1 MNYLIAIAGVFLLL
15 IISEYLWRKQ
25 HVRGEV
31 GRKLVHVTVGMYVA
45 FWPYFMTWQEIR
57 VMCLA
62 FFVVVLISQ
71 KLNTFRAIHEVN
83 RRTHGELLFPVGILI
98 ASLLTTNA
106 LIFTAAVLHLAL
118 ADGFAAI
125 LGTLY
130 GQRRHYRVF
139 SYKKSVVGTLTFLVI
154 SFLLV
159 GYVVL
164 MQGSSY
170 AIANIWILIWLP
182 LIAAF
187 MENVGVLGLDN
198 VLVPLVVVAGLNTLT
213 LI

>member
-164 MQGSSY
+164 MQGSSH
-170 AIANIWILIWLP
+170 ALANIWILIWLP
-182 LIAAF
+182 LTAAF

-198 VLVPLVVVAGLNTLT
+198 VFVPLVVVAGLNTLT

>member
-1 MNYLIAIAGVFLLL
+1 MNYLIATGGVFLLL
-15 IISEYLWRKQ
+15 ILSEYLWRAQ

-31 GRKLVHVTVGMYVA
+31 GRKLVHVTVGMFVA

-57 VMCLA
+57 VMCVA
-62 FFVVVLISQ
+62 FFVVVFISQ

-98 ASLLTTNA
+98 ASLLTTNP
-106 LIFTAAVLHLAL
+106 LVFTVAVLHLAL

-125 LGTLY
+125 FGTLY
-130 GQRRHYRVF
+130 GQRKHYRVF
-139 SYKKSVVGTLTFLVI
+139 SYKKSYVGTFTFWAI
-154 SFLLV
+154 SCLLI
-159 GYVVL
+159 GYTVL
-164 MQGSSY
+164 MQGSDY
-170 AIANIWILIWLP
+170 AIANLWILVWLP
-182 LIAAF
+182 IIATF
-187 MENVGVLGLDN
+187 MENAGVLGTDN